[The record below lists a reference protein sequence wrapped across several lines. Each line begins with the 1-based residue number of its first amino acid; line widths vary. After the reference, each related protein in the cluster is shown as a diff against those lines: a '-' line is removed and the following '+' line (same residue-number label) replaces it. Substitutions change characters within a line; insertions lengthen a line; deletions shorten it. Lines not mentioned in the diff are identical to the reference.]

1 MKSLLSLNVGQRL
14 TLTPQLQQDMHLL
27 QLSTCDL
34 QQEIQNKNQSNPLLE
49 LIQTN
54 ENDTDYSKT
63 PMKKTMPKVKH

>member
-1 MKSLLSLNVGQRL
+1 MKPLLRLNVGQRL
-14 TLTPQLQQDMHLL
+14 TLTPQLQQAIHLL

-34 QQEIQNKNQSNPLLE
+34 QQEIQNKSESDLMLE

-63 PMKKTMPKVKH
+63 TMKQTMH